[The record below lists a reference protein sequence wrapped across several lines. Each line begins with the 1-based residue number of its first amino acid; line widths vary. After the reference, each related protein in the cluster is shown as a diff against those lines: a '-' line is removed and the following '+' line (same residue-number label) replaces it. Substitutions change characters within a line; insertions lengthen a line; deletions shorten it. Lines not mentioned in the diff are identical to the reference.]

1 MLHVNYVLKMFTEIF
16 LVFLKQFNW
25 RQQKIRFL
33 TSANLN
39 FKKESDAYET
49 PGKNLT

>member
-1 MLHVNYVLKMFTEIF
+1 MLLVNYVLKMFTEIF

-33 TSANLN
+33 TSVNLN
-39 FKKESDAYET
+39 FKKESDAHET
-49 PGKNLT
+49 PGKNLA